1 MAITWPLK
9 NNFTDGEVL
18 TAANMNN
25 IGDTVNVFN
34 PTAATNGQV
43 LTADGLGSASYQTA
57 PGSMTSLVSGSL
69 SSTSLDLQNISQ
81 AYTSLYLQMSNVAFS
96 ATNNWFLRVNN
107 LSTDYNRQ
115 MINNTTVN
123 NTAAASGWQLDAGN
137 FTSSRVF
144 NFTIYFPNYTIVR
157 RPTAQWYVVSSDSA
171 ADGMGFG
178 HGIRYGATAAISRIT
193 FIGAG
198 ATFTAGTYNLYGVK

>member
-1 MAITWPLK
+1 MAWPTK
-9 NNFTDGEVL
+9 TDFVDGDVL
-18 TAANMNN
+18 TAAQVNN
-25 IGDTVNVFN
+25 IGTNLNLAN
-34 PTAATNGQV
+34 PTGITDGFV
-43 LTADGLGSASYQTA
+43 LTADGANSMGWEAVPSGSL
-57 PGSMTSLVSGSL
+57 TSLVSGSL
-69 SSTSLDLQNISQ
+69 SSTSLDLTSISQ

-96 ATNNWFLRVNN
+96 TTNNWFLRVNN

-137 FTSSRVF
+137 FTSGRVF
-144 NFTIYFPNYTIVR
+144 NFTIYFPNYTVVR
-157 RPTAQWYVVSSDSA
+157 RPTAQWYVVSSDSS

-178 HGIRYGATAAISRIT
+178 HGIRYGATAAINRVT
-193 FIGAG
+193 FIGGG

>member
-1 MAITWPLK
+1 MAWPTK
-9 NNFTDGEVL
+9 TDFVDGDVL
-18 TAANMNN
+18 SASQVNN
-25 IGDTVNVFN
+25 IGTNLNVFN
-34 PTAATNGQV
+34 PTAATNGFV
-43 LTADGLGSASYQTA
+43 LTADGLGGAAYLTA

-123 NTAAASGWQLDAGN
+123 NTASASGWQLDAGN

-144 NFTIYFPNYTIVR
+144 NFTIYFPNYTVVR
-157 RPTAQWYVVSSDSA
+157 RPTAQWYVVSSDAA

-178 HGIRYGATAAISRIT
+178 HGIRFGATAAISRVT
-193 FIGAG
+193 FIGGG